1 MINATQIR
9 KGQVLKMDGI
19 LYKVVEATFVA
30 PGNWKTMM
38 QTRLLNIKEG
48 TIKDHRFRGGDRVE
62 QAYLE
67 EQEMEFLYQN
77 GDEYVFMNRETFDQT
92 SFHADVIGDSVHY
105 LVPNIV
111 LTVEVHEG
119 KPVGIRPPLTV
130 DLKVVQTEPFL
141 RGATVSASNKP
152 ATLETG
158 LQVSVPQFIQEG
170 DVIRI
175 DTRDNKYLERAKS

>member
-9 KGQVLKMDGI
+9 KGMVLKLDGI
-19 LYKVVEATFVA
+19 LYKVVEANFVA

-38 QTRLLNIKEG
+38 MTRLRSV
-48 TIKDHRFRGGDRVE
+48 KDGSLKDYRFRGEDRVD
-62 QAYLE
+62 QAYVE

-77 GDEYVFMNRETFDQT
+77 GDEYVFMNHETFDQI
-92 SFHADVIGDSVHY
+92 SFHADIIGDSAHY
-105 LVPNIV
+105 LVPNIIF
-111 LTVEVHEG
+111 TMEVYEG
-119 KPVGIRPPLTV
+119 KPIGIRPPTTV

-152 ATLETG
+152 AVLETG

-175 DTRDNKYLERAKS
+175 DTRENKYLERVKS

>member
-9 KGQVLKMDGI
+9 KGMVLKLDGV
-19 LYKVVEATFVA
+19 LYKVVEANFVA

-38 QTRLLNIKEG
+38 MTRLRSV
-48 TIKDHRFRGGDRVE
+48 KDGSLKDYRFRGEDRVD
-62 QAYLE
+62 QAYVE

-77 GDEYVFMNRETFDQT
+77 GDEYVFMNHETFDQI
-92 SFHADVIGDSVHY
+92 SFHVDVIGDSAHY
-105 LVPNIV
+105 LVPNIIF
-111 LTVEVHEG
+111 TMEVYEG
-119 KPVGIRPPLTV
+119 KPIGIRPPTTV

-152 ATLETG
+152 AVLETG

-175 DTRDNKYLERAKS
+175 DTRENKYLERVKS